1 MTPRRTLL
9 VCVAILALAAGLIL
23 VIFNTE
29 PSATKSGAT
38 KQTAM
43 LVDVITVES
52 GDYRPIFEATGTVR
66 AENEVILQP
75 RVAGEVINRS
85 DAFTPGTV
93 VKRGQRL
100 LTIDPADFETTV
112 RRREAELAQA
122 EADLA
127 LERGR
132 QEVAAE
138 DYALLGDEMADDMDT
153 SLVLR
158 KPQLQAAEARVAAAQ
173 ADLRRARLDLQRTR
187 VNAPFDALVLERQA
201 NVGSQVGPGDVIGRL
216 VGVDRFWVELSVPVS
231 RLRWLR
237 FPDTNDAQDTGSAV
251 KIHNRAAWAPEVFR
265 KGELD
270 QLVGELTQQ
279 TRLARILI
287 TVDDPLARAAD
298 GPRLLVGAFVQ
309 ASIEGEPIPDVVRLS
324 REHLR
329 KGDTAWVM
337 TDDNTLRIQ
346 PLEILLKDADYAY
359 VRSGIDAG
367 DRVVTSQLATA
378 TDGAALRR
386 NGTPAP

>member
-1 MTPRRTLL
+1 MTPRRTML
-9 VCVAILALAAGLIL
+9 VCVAILAVAAGLIL

-138 DYALLGDEMADDMDT
+138 DYALLGDE
-153 SLVLR
+153 
-158 KPQLQAAEARVAAAQ
+158 
-173 ADLRRARLDLQRTR
+173 
-187 VNAPFDALVLERQA
+187 
-201 NVGSQVGPGDVIGRL
+201 I
-216 VGVDRFWVELSVPVS
+216 
-231 RLRWLR
+231 
-237 FPDTNDAQDTGSAV
+237 
-251 KIHNRAAWAPEVFR
+251 
-265 KGELD
+265 
-270 QLVGELTQQ
+270 
-279 TRLARILI
+279 
-287 TVDDPLARAAD
+287 
-298 GPRLLVGAFVQ
+298 
-309 ASIEGEPIPDVVRLS
+309 
-324 REHLR
+324 
-329 KGDTAWVM
+329 
-337 TDDNTLRIQ
+337 
-346 PLEILLKDADYAY
+346 
-359 VRSGIDAG
+359 
-367 DRVVTSQLATA
+367 
-378 TDGAALRR
+378 AALCCASRSYR
-386 NGTPAP
+386 PPKHA